1 MLESIVKMLSN
12 PSNFDQIT
20 QHIVNLY
27 DSEIRSNSNIK
38 RVEQSLKEVD
48 EKLTNYALA
57 IGKGIFNEKTQEIM
71 NHLLEEKAGLE
82 MEYQMQ
88 SALLDRPITKEIV
101 ANHLKSIFDYKTAN
115 DSTKRLL
122 FDAFIK
128 RIEINE
134 DDDITIYCHSV
145 DPDFVLKNEHLD
157 KVFVFDSFGGDGGNR
172 TRVQINLL
180 IDIYSLVLDY
190 LFTIK

>member
-1 MLESIVKMLSN
+1 MKKKYDYLYTTDLKIGEVKVVLN
-12 PSNFDQIT
+12 PSINKK
-20 QHIVNLY
+20 Y
-27 DSEIRSNSNIK
+27 
-38 RVEQSLKEVD
+38 
-48 EKLTNYALA
+48 
-57 IGKGIFNEKTQEIM
+57 G
-71 NHLLEEKAGLE
+71 EKAGLE

-157 KVFVFDSFGGDGGNR
+157 KVFVFDSFGGDGGN
-172 TRVQINLL
+172 
-180 IDIYSLVLDY
+180 
-190 LFTIK
+190 

>member
-1 MLESIVKMLSN
+1 M
-12 PSNFDQIT
+12 
-20 QHIVNLY
+20 
-27 DSEIRSNSNIK
+27 
-38 RVEQSLKEVD
+38 
-48 EKLTNYALA
+48 A

-128 RIEINE
+128 RIEIDEN
-134 DDDITIYCHSV
+134 DDITIYCHSV

-157 KVFVFDSFGGDGGNR
+157 KVFVFDSFGGAGGAQDDIKSVYN
-172 TRVQINLL
+172 
-180 IDIYSLVLDY
+180 IDKTGLFRHNFKHF
-190 LFTIK
+190 FTIFIIL